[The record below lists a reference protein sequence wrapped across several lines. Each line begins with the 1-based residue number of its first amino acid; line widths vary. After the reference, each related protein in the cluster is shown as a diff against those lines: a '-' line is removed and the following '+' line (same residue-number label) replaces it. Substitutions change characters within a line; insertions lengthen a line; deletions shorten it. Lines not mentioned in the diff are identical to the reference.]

1 MDSLL
6 QQKHSD
12 YIQSLIDSE
21 NPWIQTLL
29 NSTSV
34 SADMLYLYQCLR
46 DPNRKKMTN
55 FKRAVNI
62 QNNNAAILKMKEMI
76 SNLNL
81 IIEHAPKSTSD
92 MIVYR
97 GTTRK
102 KPRRDSTMLSTSV
115 EKSVA
120 DGFKSAAEKKGRP
133 GYIHKITIPA
143 GFPML
148 YVESHTENKNEFEVI
163 LPFGSVFS
171 EIEETVVDDELFIEK
186 TMTDVMIVDQIVSD
200 EVIENL
206 LSKVDM
212 ESARIRG
219 VVQNRRREWMNRR
232 FGKENTNAHYEKD
245 EMKKMFGHDVRTQK
259 RTNSKRSASQSKSK
273 TSKKMKLSN
282 SRGAEN
288 KSRN

>member
-1 MDSLL
+1 MDSTL
-6 QQKHSD
+6 QTQHRE
-12 YIQSLIDSE
+12 YIRSLIDNGNSYIE
-21 NPWIQTLL
+21 TLL

-46 DPNRKKMTN
+46 DPNIKKMDE

-62 QNNNAAILKMKEMI
+62 DNNNAAIFKMKEII

-81 IIEHAPKSTSD
+81 IIEQAPKSTSD
-92 MIVYR
+92 IIVYR

-102 KPRRDSTMLSTSV
+102 NPRRDSTMLSTSI

-171 EIEETVVDDELFIEK
+171 EIIETVVDGESMIEK
-186 TMTDVMIVDQIVSD
+186 TMTDVMIVDQIVS
-200 EVIENL
+200 EELIENL

-212 ESARIRG
+212 KSARIRG
-219 VVQNRRREWMNRR
+219 VVQKRRRELMDKRY
-232 FGKENTNAHYEKD
+232 GKAKTNAHYEKD
-245 EMKKMFGHDVRTQK
+245 ELHKMFRHDFRTQK
-259 RTNSKRSASQSKSK
+259 RRNSKRPISSPSSKSK
-273 TSKKMKLSN
+273 TSKKSKRSN
-282 SRGAEN
+282 SRAAEN
-288 KSRN
+288 K